1 VIGLASTRD
10 RVHLYAGHHVPDSH
24 VMRYVK
30 FVVIVLSSELLVA
43 KENASFPFFQRCGK
57 MLSCGHQCPSLCG
70 ENCPHSRF
78 CHECGTVG
86 RLQVVDMISFS
97 TYEDHDVDDDPVI
110 FLPCGHFF
118 AVSTL
123 DGHLEID
130 SVYVTDEEGKTFTGL
145 KPLRGNTVSEKPKQC
160 PDCRAAIQSV
170 RRYGRFLR
178 LVELRSLERKH
189 IMVVKR
195 ALDTLSR
202 RVDKSD
208 DGNVIEGLKKL
219 EKTIRR
225 SPMNVIFEAC
235 GGVEVVETSPP
246 PSAPLIKCLELQ
258 GMAFESRISTFN
270 DEYFVGAKRVYEEAI
285 RVAERSSSIRSGAVM
300 RVLLA
305 KFLVKSCDDVDRIR
319 GDVEKLL
326 DWVVN
331 HRVRFDDLIAD
342 AVALKEQLK
351 KVSLETIKSIVQAMN
366 QISGRD
372 LYGGSASSHWFECP
386 NGHPYFIG
394 ECGGAMQ
401 TSLCIECR
409 EPVGGSSHRLLASNR
424 QDGGIVRRAMEE

>member
-1 VIGLASTRD
+1 
-10 RVHLYAGHHVPDSH
+10 
-24 VMRYVK
+24 
-30 FVVIVLSSELLVA
+30 
-43 KENASFPFFQRCGK
+43 
-57 MLSCGHQCPSLCG
+57 
-70 ENCPHSRF
+70 
-78 CHECGTVG
+78 
-86 RLQVVDMISFS
+86 MICFS
-97 TYEDHDVDDDPVI
+97 TYQDHDVADDPVI

-123 DGHLEID
+123 DGCLEID
-130 SVYVTDEEGKTFTGL
+130 SVYATDESGKTFTGL

-189 IMVVKR
+189 LMVVKR

-202 RVDKSD
+202 RVEKLD
-208 DGNVIEGLKKL
+208 DNNVIEGLKKL

-258 GMAFESRISTFN
+258 GMVFESRVSTYN
-270 DEYFVGAKRVYEEAI
+270 DEYFVKAKRAYEEAI
-285 RVAERSSSIRSGAVM
+285 LVAEQSSSIRSGAVM
-300 RVLLA
+300 RLLLA

-319 GDVEKLL
+319 DDVEELL
-326 DWVVN
+326 DWIVN
-331 HRVRFDDLIAD
+331 RCALFDNLIAD
-342 AVALKEQLK
+342 ALALKEQLK
-351 KVSLETIKSIVQAMN
+351 KPDLETIKSIVQAMN
-366 QISGRD
+366 QTSGYD
-372 LYGGSASSHWFECP
+372 YGGSASSHWFECP

-401 TSLCIECR
+401 TSSCIECG

-424 QDGGIVRRAMEE
+424 QDGGIVRRAMQE